1 MQPLIGITSIASPAN
16 DPKRLFN
23 VATEIQYIQLH
34 YIQYVR
40 LGGGLPVL
48 IPLISDSDEIKNIA
62 NRLDGILL
70 TGGQDLDPEL
80 WNEENTHSQDVC
92 RRRDDSEIGFVHAM
106 RALKK
111 PVLGICRGH
120 QILNIALGG
129 SMYQDIPSQVT
140 DVLGH
145 PLKDKKEQFH
155 QTQLICESALTELFE
170 GEDIH
175 TNSSHHQAVKD
186 PGEGLTII
194 AKASDGVVEA
204 VQRFDDYSTLGV
216 QWHPERMQTDANMI
230 ALIKWFI
237 SKASSR

>member
-16 DPKRLFN
+16 DPKRTFN

-34 YIQYVR
+34 YINYVR

-48 IPLISDSDEIKNIA
+48 IPIITASDEIKAMA

-92 RRRDDSEIGFVHAM
+92 RRRDDSEIALVHAM
-106 RALKK
+106 RDLQK
-111 PVLGICRGH
+111 PILGICRGH

-129 SMYQDIPSQVT
+129 TMYQDIPSQVP

-145 PLKDKKEQFH
+145 PLKDMKEQFH
-155 QTQLICESALTELFE
+155 QTQLVCKSTLTELFE
-170 GEDIH
+170 GNDIH
-175 TNSSHHQAVKD
+175 TNSSHHQAVRE
-186 PGEGLTII
+186 PGDGLEII
-194 AKASDGVVEA
+194 AKASDGVIEA
-204 VQRFDDYSTLGV
+204 TQRFDDYCTLSV
-216 QWHPERMQTDANMI
+216 QWHPERMQKDDNMI
-230 ALIKWFI
+230 TLTKWFI
-237 SKASSR
+237 SMASSR